1 MLRLVS
7 SLALA
12 ALATLH
18 VTVHGAGEAAAQ
30 NTSFLLI
37 NGTAYPISTLE
48 VSESLMNI
56 WTKNELGAPP
66 IKAGE
71 RVVRERFGV
80 DPDTCTG
87 DHSCIRLS
95 GCPSLT
101 IKDNPDPLRT
111 DPIAGTYVDT
121 GTAIALVV
129 SSGKIAVPDVVN
141 MTESDARNALLDMQF
156 FVDVVYVVDDTV
168 APGTVLTQ
176 TPKAGKSMPVGTV
189 VTLEVSQLT
198 VDPTDTSA
206 NPNP

>member
-71 RVVRERFGV
+71 RRQVRFNAPPTFCQADLKVGFA
-80 DPDTCTG
+80 DGGTPALWQNINLCT
-87 DHSCIRLS
+87 
-95 GCPSLT
+95 LT
-101 IKDNPDPLRT
+101 RIKLQYDR
-111 DPIAGTYVDT
+111 GTGLT
-121 GTAIALVV
+121 TA
-129 SSGKIAVPDVVN
+129 S
-141 MTESDARNALLDMQF
+141 
-156 FVDVVYVVDDTV
+156 YDD
-168 APGTVLTQ
+168 
-176 TPKAGKSMPVGTV
+176 
-189 VTLEVSQLT
+189 
-198 VDPTDTSA
+198 
-206 NPNP
+206 